1 MTRLMKIKS
10 LFADYAADLYAI
22 YSKQEAENL
31 VFWMFEHYLGCE
43 RRDVHQEK
51 EIDEIPQAL
60 MDAMDRLR
68 TGIPIQYIMQ
78 SAPFYGREF
87 KVNPAVLIPRNETE
101 ELVHLIIQENKDAG
115 LNILDVGTGS
125 GCISIT
131 LALEMDRPNILAVD
145 ISRDALDLAQSNASI
160 HHTAINYL
168 QLDALEQDF
177 PTNNLD
183 IIVSNPPYVRES
195 EKEKMH
201 KNVLDHEPHLA
212 LFVTDHDPLVFYR
225 KIAQK
230 GKNCLKVKGKLYFEI
245 NEALGQQVQ
254 EMLLTLG
261 YTDIRLLKDL
271 NNKDRLITAVNP

>member
-1 MTRLMKIKS
+1 MKIKS
-10 LFADYAADLYAI
+10 LFTDYAADLHAI
-22 YSKQEAENL
+22 YSKQESENL
-31 VFWMFEHYLGCE
+31 IFWMFEHYLGLK
-43 RRDVHQEK
+43 RRDVLQEK
-51 EIDEIPQAL
+51 EIDEIPLAL
-60 MDAMDRLR
+60 IDAMDRLR

-145 ISRDALDLAQSNASI
+145 ISRDVLDLAQSNASI
-160 HHTAINYL
+160 HHTAINFL
-168 QLDALEQDF
+168 LLDALEEDF

-245 NEALGQQVQ
+245 NEALGHQVQ

-261 YTDIRLLKDL
+261 YTEIRLLKDL
-271 NNKDRLITAVNP
+271 NNKDRIITAVNP